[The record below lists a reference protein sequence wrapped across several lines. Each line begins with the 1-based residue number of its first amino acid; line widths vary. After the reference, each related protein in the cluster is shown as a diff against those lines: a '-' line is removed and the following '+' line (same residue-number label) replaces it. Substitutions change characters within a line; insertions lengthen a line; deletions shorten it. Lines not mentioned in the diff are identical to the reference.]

1 MVYRRSVRRQRV
13 RRTGGTRRGRRL
25 QQDGQIVVRRARNAA
40 LVAAMARYGPAAL
53 RGVYNAG
60 REMMRVNRMK
70 AREAKVSSKRMQRTG
85 MMRRRAGMEQSKARA
100 SYGRRTVASVGRLM
114 EMAIPSRVLRFQG
127 VKSADDGTGLPGYFR
142 MPLTISG
149 GQTSGGLPLYAICL
163 NGTMQSTTSARPLYR
178 AAIASTGR
186 ISWSVENGV
195 LHDNTSTVGWYV
207 EKADTSIADNRY
219 VSPMWYNIRLNMYGA
234 KTQQT
239 SFVVE
244 YIQCMHDYAAIEDE
258 ADTLFTQTGVHGE
271 HYKDIVYG
279 YWQNKVRA
287 LVTNPISADFANKRT
302 NRFPPYKVL
311 KTWRFDI
318 RPAQTTDVDDSPN
331 NYVFSAFIR
340 DGRLLD
346 YSWIGVTGAF
356 DSTNVSATAGLDD
369 RIVEPNFVVR
379 ESGTNPVNN
388 PHPRHRRYLIV
399 RAVNTTRAL
408 QGSETVDNT
417 PSFDLVVRKAERF
430 SHNRND

>member
-70 AREAKVSSKRMQRTG
+70 AREAKVSSKRMQRMG
-85 MMRRRAGMEQSKARA
+85 MTRRKAGMEQSKARA
-100 SYGRRTVASVGRLM
+100 TYGRPSVASVGRLM
-114 EMAIPSRVLRFQG
+114 NLAIPSRVLRYQG
-127 VKSADDGTGLPGYFR
+127 VKSADDGTGLPGFYR

-149 GQTSGGLPLYAICL
+149 GQTSGGLPLYAIAL
-163 NGTMQSTTSARPLYR
+163 NGTIQQSVSASPLYR
-178 AAIASTGR
+178 AAISSTGR
-186 ISWSVENGV
+186 ISWSAENGA
-195 LHDNTSTVGWYV
+195 LFDNTASSNWYL
-207 EKADTSIADNRY
+207 EKADVAAADCRF
-219 VSPMWYNIRLNMYGA
+219 VSPLWYNIRLNMYGA
-234 KTQQT
+234 RTQQT

-244 YIQCMHDYAAIEDE
+244 YIQCMHDYAGIEDE
-258 ADTLFTQTGVHGE
+258 GDTLFTQTGVHGE

-287 LVTNPISADFANKRT
+287 LVTNPVSAEFANKRT

-346 YSWIGVTGAF
+346 YSWIGATGAF
-356 DSTNVSATAGLDD
+356 DASNVSALTGLDD
-369 RIVEPNFVVR
+369 RLVEPNFVLR
-379 ESGTNPVNN
+379 DSRTLPARN
-388 PHPRHRRYLIV
+388 PHPRSRRYLVI

-417 PSFDLVVRKAERF
+417 PSFDLVVRKAERT
-430 SHNRND
+430 SVAYQ